1 MKHGTKRRLAAILSA
16 DVAGYSRLM
25 GKDEVGTHHTLNA
38 RRRVTDR
45 LIAEHDGRIVN
56 TAGDSILAEFP
67 SAVEAVICAV
77 EIQRLLTEQNAGL
90 PEDRRMRFRI
100 GINVGDVIVDGTN
113 VFGDG
118 VNIAARLQAIAEP
131 GGICVS
137 SSVHEQVKNKL
148 DFAFRSLGPQK
159 VKNIAERVRAFS
171 ITAASH
177 RQPYS
182 SPRKARSGAV
192 FGAAL
197 LGGAALGLI
206 ALTRWNSTFNIAP
219 RPDSSLVEAASSP
232 SRMAAKPVVAVL
244 PFANLSGDPSQ
255 NYFSDGLTEDLIAAL
270 GRFSGLSVIART
282 TVSQYKGGMSSREEV
297 GRALKVPYLVEGSV
311 RKAGDNLRVT
321 AQLTDLRTGVHLW
334 SDRFNGEIKD
344 IFTMQDEIARRI
356 SSALAIR
363 VSQSEQE
370 RALAKPAE
378 NLEAYD
384 LLLHGRERFAKG
396 TRAANREARKFF
408 ERAIAI
414 DPRYASAHA
423 ALGATYHMEAQSGW
437 TEFSEDAIAKAEGAA
452 RRALDL
458 DATAA
463 NARRL
468 LGFVYLSRGQYEL
481 ATAEL
486 DRAIALNPSDAEG
499 HARLGA
505 ALTWSGRS
513 QEAVTALETAYL
525 LDPDIAHNAAM
536 NLGTAYYLQGRFED
550 AVRVLERGL
559 SREHNAFIRAYSYAA
574 LAAAYGQ
581 LGRKEEATR
590 ALEALTNNQPFF
602 RIEHYINQF
611 KATADRTLLSSGLRK
626 AGLQ

>member
-219 RPDSSLVEAASSP
+219 RPDLSLVEAASSP

-282 TVSQYKGGMSSREEV
+282 TVSQSKGGMSSREEV

-321 AQLTDLRTGVHLW
+321 AQLTDLTTGVHLW

-363 VSQSEQE
+363 VS
-370 RALAKPAE
+370 
-378 NLEAYD
+378 
-384 LLLHGRERFAKG
+384 
-396 TRAANREARKFF
+396 
-408 ERAIAI
+408 
-414 DPRYASAHA
+414 
-423 ALGATYHMEAQSGW
+423 
-437 TEFSEDAIAKAEGAA
+437 
-452 RRALDL
+452 
-458 DATAA
+458 
-463 NARRL
+463 
-468 LGFVYLSRGQYEL
+468 
-481 ATAEL
+481 
-486 DRAIALNPSDAEG
+486 
-499 HARLGA
+499 
-505 ALTWSGRS
+505 
-513 QEAVTALETAYL
+513 
-525 LDPDIAHNAAM
+525 
-536 NLGTAYYLQGRFED
+536 
-550 AVRVLERGL
+550 
-559 SREHNAFIRAYSYAA
+559 
-574 LAAAYGQ
+574 
-581 LGRKEEATR
+581 
-590 ALEALTNNQPFF
+590 
-602 RIEHYINQF
+602 
-611 KATADRTLLSSGLRK
+611 
-626 AGLQ
+626 